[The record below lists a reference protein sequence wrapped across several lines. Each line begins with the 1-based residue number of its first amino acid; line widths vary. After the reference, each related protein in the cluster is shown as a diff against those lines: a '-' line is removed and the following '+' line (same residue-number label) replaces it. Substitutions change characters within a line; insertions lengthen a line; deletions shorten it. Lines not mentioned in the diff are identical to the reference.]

1 MGANAEEGFPRTPQ
15 EIAMH
20 FYDPITLPIAL
31 QGYVKY
37 VVALDPADN
46 CPYSIGIRYVCRSKG
61 TQDVLIRLTSNI
73 SRRHKKRVHGWLC
86 PCVSQG
92 RLCPLHW
99 RCPGIHVTPSGYAQ
113 RRQWT
118 QELGPSQGTWSAI
131 SEWCKQTQLAEAEF
145 AMADPPDDGLAAG
158 MEDFLASYSRM
169 ASAALTSN
177 PELAA
182 QELGTRGLSSG
193 AGPGPAQGG
202 GTPTEIRRT
211 IGTPLSAKAVPF
223 SPANRQPAPKP
234 SPLPSSTASATT
246 GEEAEKAG
254 RLSVGSE
261 RSAQG
266 VHTDQ
271 PLLLPMGL
279 PNSGDSIG
287 ALALVPHPEESA
299 NPTPSAAPH
308 TAPSEDSSGAH
319 EGSAFLPLVAA
330 PLDDS
335 GTSTTAPT
343 ECPSSPTSGLTSS
356 EGAVKARTLAGGAEG
371 SCGARGSSPSPIV
384 GMDVTNPT
392 QGGASTDI
400 LENSKPLP
408 VVSAGLSLDNGLAL
422 AHSTLQP
429 EGSTGVVSFPPV
441 TRPSPAK
448 LLPPAV
454 PAAAAATG
462 VPSGLPFVP
471 LPSAPLSELGLHPTT
486 GGGIGVESDDRFYD
500 IVTLPAALQSY
511 VKYVV
516 ALDPADNCPYSI
528 GIRHVCQ
535 SKGTQDVLIRLSRNI
550 SRTHKKP
557 VHGWLCPCVSQG
569 RLCPLQW
576 RCPGIH
582 VTPSGYAQRRQ
593 WTQDLGY
600 DHRMPDAISEWCK
613 QTQLAEAEFAMAD
626 PPDDGLAAGMEDFLA
641 SYSRMA
647 SAALTSNPELA
658 AQELGT
664 RGLSSGAG

>member
-392 QGGASTDI
+392 QPGLSIIDVPELMFDSSGALDSHLFGLFGGASASIPSQPTLFRTGATLAELHDGTTTASPGMATRGSDSALMRGLPGI
-400 LENSKPLP
+400 PLVTPADGTSGWPQSGKVPRRSSEDERLGPDDNSGSEVPLDSNP
-408 VVSAGLSLDNGLAL
+408 LTSLLSFLSLGLAPSRTENERAKQESL
-422 AHSTLQP
+422 DFIDALQVGATLQ
-429 EGSTGVVSFPPV
+429 
-441 TRPSPAK
+441 
-448 LLPPAV
+448 
-454 PAAAAATG
+454 
-462 VPSGLPFVP
+462 
-471 LPSAPLSELGLHPTT
+471 
-486 GGGIGVESDDRFYD
+486 
-500 IVTLPAALQSY
+500 QS
-511 VKYVV
+511 
-516 ALDPADNCPYSI
+516 
-528 GIRHVCQ
+528 Q
-535 SKGTQDVLIRLSRNI
+535 EQ
-550 SRTHKKP
+550 
-557 VHGWLCPCVSQG
+557 
-569 RLCPLQW
+569 
-576 RCPGIH
+576 
-582 VTPSGYAQRRQ
+582 
-593 WTQDLGY
+593 
-600 DHRMPDAISEWCK
+600 
-613 QTQLAEAEFAMAD
+613 EA
-626 PPDDGLAAGMEDFLA
+626 
-641 SYSRMA
+641 
-647 SAALTSNPELA
+647 
-658 AQELGT
+658 
-664 RGLSSGAG
+664 